1 MQEDII
7 EEVSEE
13 AAFDLVETGEE
24 EIKISPFEQF
34 GLSAELLQAVKAV
47 GYETPS
53 PIQLKT
59 IPVLLAEKDI
69 VGQAQTGTGK
79 TAAFALPTLHKIDV
93 KSRAVQA
100 LVLTP
105 TRELAIQVAEAFH
118 TYAKFLGGVRVL
130 PVYGGQS
137 ISQQIKHLRSGVQI
151 IVGTPGR
158 VMDHLRRETIDIS
171 KLKMVVL
178 DEADE
183 MLRMGFQEDVE
194 WILAHT
200 PKERQT
206 ALFSA
211 TMPRQIRRLAE
222 KYLNEPVNIEIERK
236 TMTVPNIKQ
245 FYINVTENQK
255 TDALTKL
262 LEMETATGEAVLIFH
277 RTKIGADSLTNKLQA
292 RGYAAEAMHGD
303 LSQAQRE
310 ALIKRLR
317 DGRVEIVVATDVAAR
332 GLDVER
338 ISSVINYDM
347 PGDTES
353 YVHRIGRTGRAGR
366 DGTAVLFVTPRQQ
379 RMKRDIEQYTKQQI
393 QPMKLPTQADVAS
406 RRVNLFKERILKTLK
421 DEELDLYLSLI
432 EELAE
437 ESGCDMSEIAA
448 AAAFLSAGDK
458 PLEVPVEPPKTEYK
472 SFSEDNMVRL
482 FVDVGR
488 NHRIGPADI
497 VGAIANE
504 GGVPGK
510 GIGAIDV
517 YDRFTLVDIPSEF
530 VGHVLSVM
538 SETKI
543 RGNNA
548 NIRLAS
554 QDDSVREA
562 QRSRNDRSDRNDRND
577 RSDRNDRND
586 HQPRTERERPP
597 RRQSENR
604 SGFAAKFDDRPP
616 RRPPEP
622 KSDFAKAAKG
632 FDEKPPR
639 RSDEAKSRF
648 AEELDQSIIEKP
660 ARRAAKPINTF
671 AAPFDNRTGDK
682 PSRKSP
688 LRAKT
693 ISPSALPDDRPRR
706 KTTTDFDKPTTRPR
720 RAAASDSDFP
730 TDRPPRKAKPENAF
744 TARFGKSTGKPDRKS
759 ASAKGKGKKKIASK
773 GKKKR

>member
-1 MQEDII
+1 MQEEII
-7 EEVSEE
+7 EEMNEE
-13 AAFDLVETGEE
+13 NSFENADTAEMSGETEKE
-24 EIKISPFEQF
+24 NPFEQF
-34 GLSAELLQAVKAV
+34 GLIAELVKAVKEV

-59 IPVLLAEKDI
+59 IPILLAGRDI

-79 TAAFALPTLHKIDV
+79 TAAFALPALQKIEV
-93 KSRAVQA
+93 GNRKVQI

-158 VMDHLRRETIDIS
+158 VMDHMRRETIDIS
-171 KLKMVVL
+171 NLKMVIL
-178 DEADE
+178 DEGDE

-194 WILAHT
+194 WILSHT
-200 PKERQT
+200 PETRQT

-222 KYLNEPVNIEIERK
+222 KYLNEPVNVEIERK
-236 TMTVPNIKQ
+236 TLTVPNIKQ

-255 TDALTKL
+255 TDALTRL

-303 LSQAQRE
+303 LSQNQRE
-310 ALIKRLR
+310 AIIKRLR

-379 RMKRDIEQYTKQQI
+379 RMKRDIEQFTKQQI

-406 RRVNLFKERILKTLK
+406 RRINLFKERILKTLK
-421 DEELDLYLSLI
+421 DEELELYLSLI

-448 AAAFLSAGDK
+448 AAAFLGAGDK
-458 PLEVPVEPPKTEYK
+458 PLEVPVEPKVEQF
-472 SFSEDNMVRL
+472 SFREADMVRL

-488 NHRIGPADI
+488 SHRISPADI

-510 GIGAIDV
+510 AIGAIDI
-517 YDRFTLVDIPSEF
+517 YDRFTFVDVPSEL
-530 VGHVLSVM
+530 VQQVLSQM
-538 SETKI
+538 SSTRV
-543 RGNNA
+543 RGQNA

-554 QDDSVREA
+554 SHDALPDSRQSSGSQRESN
-562 QRSRNDRSDRNDRND
+562 QRNDSW
-577 RSDRNDRND
+577 
-586 HQPRTERERPP
+586 
-597 RRQSENR
+597 
-604 SGFAAKFDDRPP
+604 
-616 RRPPEP
+616 
-622 KSDFAKAAKG
+622 
-632 FDEKPPR
+632 EKPPR
-639 RSDEAKSRF
+639 RQPEKKSPIARLAGRF
-648 AEELDQSIIEKP
+648 EDNVRRNAKP
-660 ARRAAKPINTF
+660 ANNFEDKPPRKPKPVNTF
-671 AAPFDNRTGDK
+671 AAPFDNTTGDNPPRK
-682 PSRKSP
+682 PPSRSKLVSP
-688 LRAKT
+688 F
-693 ISPSALPDDRPRR
+693 ALPEDRPRR
-706 KTTTDFDKPTTRPR
+706 KKTTDFDKPTAR
-720 RAAASDSDFP
+720 RAPTSDFDFVEDQP
-730 TDRPPRKAKPENAF
+730 RRKAKFE
-744 TARFGKSTGKPDRKS
+744 TASGSAFGKFAGKSSRK
-759 ASAKGKGKKKIASK
+759 AAPAKGKGKKKTTGK
-773 GKKKR
+773 GKKSSKR